1 MADLPKDTRPDADFG
16 ELPPDQSWTPDDSS
30 VNSAAMALGDS
41 IRRGL
46 SMTNSE
52 GVEASD
58 NMVNILLSVEKSMV
72 QQTEILSKIS
82 NTLDSQLALNV
93 ENDQDADRAAR
104 LASVSEDEEKSKAD
118 PEAPTPTP
126 LGRLKDKVAKTVM
139 PQEDDSIMKKL
150 AKAAALA
157 ASTFFVAK
165 GFFTETSSMVTDKL
179 VEKGIMKEETAQKV
193 DDSIGKAGGISTT
206 TGITQQVLKKG
217 SFGKL
222 KVPRAVPLM
231 VGSGMGSLAYDGIGE
246 LADENDEILGMRK
259 EIVQAIGGGITGIAS
274 FIASG
279 KAMDALSKSMKKSM
293 NIAKKRMGMKVKP
306 DPDLKKGPAKVTDI
320 KEAKKAKTQAKT
332 QAKAN
337 VKTPPTSG
345 NTALKT
351 DPKPPNSPKANAK
364 PNAKPSA
371 TPKPKSNVVK
381 FPSAV
386 NTAPSGKVVK
396 GPQASKPTISQ
407 LLKEMPAD
415 KLARFS
421 NLFRFLGPAAAVIPA
436 LIDPVMA
443 IKNDEP
449 DSVIR
454 KELAGALGSV
464 GGGVLGAL
472 AGGAAGTAVPGIGN
486 AVGLFVG
493 GTAGA
498 FMGEYLVEKI
508 TSHLMGDNVEI
519 TKEEVDKVVGRG
531 NNKKKIADKPSA
543 VKAKI
548 MSVPADKLQED
559 VDTASVELDTAT
571 AQLGQFK
578 AEAGP
583 TQTEQIKNKRGRVI
597 GEKQVYAD
605 PEKQAQFEELQKSQK
620 DAEFNLYRAKEL
632 KTIAD
637 EERANQ
643 PEPVT
648 TIEEDMRAAEVEDV
662 AVAQIK
668 ADEANKALSD
678 FESSAK
684 SARTVQKE
692 DALGDMVDT
701 VVYDDAAEQAQFDK
715 LSGAKFDADYAVEDA
730 TSEMITG
737 DSFDI
742 PGQFEKLQFLQEK
755 GFLPE
760 GESQIVM
767 GKFVGGP
774 LSGMTPD
781 EAISMY
787 VTQESQIAK
796 SASTFKSVPT
806 IEADPTKTMTEDG
819 KIPARVVPTTV
830 KSAELSAVEE
840 RESQTKQAIKDF
852 EEENASMMTK
862 EDRGGGFTATK
873 FSDPEKQKEYDAL
886 MDQAIL
892 DQEAVERQQVREA
905 VDSGG
910 IADGNYGRQNRL
922 EDFRENEAA
931 SLNALKE
938 LKVAEK
944 ARDDA
949 MMEAENTQDPIV
961 KAKAEELR
969 LAANKAKRKYRDANE
984 AQLGK
989 NQTVDGFN
997 HNDQMETLMTQYNMS
1012 EADMNKLGI
1021 YKGSDAFGPST
1032 MSENNLD
1039 AFKRQKDEEK
1049 LATLSTGITQVAGIE
1064 SNPEKLMDKS
1074 AAVDRDAKEQDSL
1087 SRGAKV
1093 MQTNNNIDSSTKVD
1107 NRRGGNKT
1115 DIYITKGG
1123 SGSLDNKAHR
1133 PVPQSV

>member
-41 IRRGL
+41 IKRGL

-364 PNAKPSA
+364 PNAKPSATPNAKPSA

-737 DSFDI
+737 DSFDV
-742 PGQFEKLQFLQEK
+742 PGVFEKLVFLQDK
-755 GFLPE
+755 GLLSE
-760 GESQIVM
+760 GFNANTKLVTNNR
-767 GKFVGGP
+767 GVTTFVDGP

-787 VTQESQIAK
+787 VTQEASFDK
-796 SASTFKSVPT
+796 SATEFKAGDKAIPT
-806 IEADPTKTMTEDG
+806 IAPDMTKPMTADG
-819 KIPARVVPTTV
+819 KVPAKITPAATGDDIKANVLTKDGK
-830 KSAELSAVEE
+830 KSL
-840 RESQTKQAIKDF
+840 TKDEI
-852 EEENASMMTK
+852 
-862 EDRGGGFTATK
+862 
-873 FSDPEKQKEYDAL
+873 
-886 MDQAIL
+886 
-892 DQEAVERQQVREA
+892 V
-905 VDSGG
+905 SGMRDG
-910 IADGNYGRQNRL
+910 SIARPFG
-922 EDFRENEAA
+922 
-931 SLNALKE
+931 
-938 LKVAEK
+938 KVALREIK
-944 ARDDA
+944 SKRNQAGLPHPA
-949 MMEAENTQDPIV
+949 LEGMSEEQ
-961 KAKAEELR
+961 KAEARE
-969 LAANKAKRKYRDANE
+969 
-984 AQLGK
+984 QLSP
-989 NQTVDGFN
+989 
-997 HNDQMETLMTQYNMS
+997 L
-1012 EADMNKLGI
+1012 LGPV
-1021 YKGSDAFGPST
+1021 SDS
-1032 MSENNLD
+1032 S
-1039 AFKRQKDEEK
+1039 
-1049 LATLSTGITQVAGIE
+1049 SIE
-1064 SNPEKLMDKS
+1064 SSPEKLMTK
-1074 AAVDRDAKEQDSL
+1074 
-1087 SRGAKV
+1087 AKV
-1093 MQTNNNIDSSTKVD
+1093 ISEEQATKDAQGQAVMMQSMNKGGDVVNNVGGSSNSTTLNVF
-1107 NRRGGNKT
+1107 
-1115 DIYITKGG
+1115 KGG
-1123 SGSLDNKAHR
+1123 SNSLTNSHL
-1133 PVPQSV
+1133 PVSQSG

>member
-30 VNSAAMALGDS
+30 VNSAAMTLGDS

-58 NMVNILLSVEKSMV
+58 KMISILLSVEKSMV
-72 QQTEILSKIS
+72 QQTEILGKIS

-118 PEAPTPTP
+118 PEAPTPGP

-139 PQEDDSIMKKL
+139 PQEDDGIMKKL
-150 AKAAALA
+150 AKTAALA

-165 GFFTETSSMVTDKL
+165 GFFKETSSMVTDKL
-179 VEKGIMKEETAQKV
+179 VEKGIMKEETAKKV
-193 DDSIGKAGGISTT
+193 DESVGKAGGISTT
-206 TGITQQVLKKG
+206 TGVTQQVLKRG

-222 KVPRAVPLM
+222 KVPKALPLM

-259 EIVQAIGGGITGIAS
+259 EIVQAVGGGITGIAS
-274 FIASG
+274 FVASG
-279 KAMDALSKSMKKSM
+279 KAMNALSKSMKKSM
-293 NIAKKRMGMKVKP
+293 NIAKKKMGMKVKP

-320 KEAKKAKTQAKT
+320 KDAKKAKT

-364 PNAKPSA
+364 PSATPNAKPSA

-386 NTAPSGKVVK
+386 NTAPSGQVVK
-396 GPQASKPTISQ
+396 GPQASKPTIGQ
-407 LLKEMPAD
+407 LLKEMPAE

-454 KELAGALGSV
+454 KEIAGALGSV

-486 AVGLFVG
+486 AAGLIVG
-493 GTAGA
+493 GAAGA
-498 FMGEYLVEKI
+498 LMGEYLVEKI

-648 TIEEDMRAAEVEDV
+648 TIE
-662 AVAQIK
+662 
-668 ADEANKALSD
+668 
-678 FESSAK
+678 
-684 SARTVQKE
+684 
-692 DALGDMVDT
+692 
-701 VVYDDAAEQAQFDK
+701 
-715 LSGAKFDADYAVEDA
+715 
-730 TSEMITG
+730 
-737 DSFDI
+737 
-742 PGQFEKLQFLQEK
+742 
-755 GFLPE
+755 
-760 GESQIVM
+760 
-767 GKFVGGP
+767 
-774 LSGMTPD
+774 
-781 EAISMY
+781 
-787 VTQESQIAK
+787 
-796 SASTFKSVPT
+796 
-806 IEADPTKTMTEDG
+806 DG
-819 KIPARVVPTTV
+819 KI
-830 KSAELSAVEE
+830 SAKLQAAEDK
-840 RESQTKQAIKDF
+840 ESQTKQSIKAF
-852 EEENASMMTK
+852 EEENASMMTT
-862 EDRGGGFTATK
+862 EDLGFGITRTS
-873 FSDPEKQKEYDAL
+873 FSDPEKQKEYNAL
-886 MDQAIL
+886 MDQAQL
-892 DQEAVERQQVREA
+892 DEEAVKRKKVREA
-905 VDSGG
+905 VDRGKYEAGTEFILEQS
-910 IADGNYGRQNRL
+910 QL
-922 EDFRENEAA
+922 EDFRENEGA
-931 SLNALKE
+931 SLNALGE
-938 LKVAEK
+938 LKAAEK

-949 MMEAENTQDPIV
+949 MIEAENTQDPIL
-961 KAKAEELR
+961 KQKAEAKAEELR
-969 LAANKAKRKYRDANE
+969 LTAIDVEGKYRKANRG
-984 AQLGK
+984 QLP
-989 NQTVDGFN
+989 TTMDYS
-997 HNDQMETLMTQYNMS
+997 DQRQVLMTEYNMG
-1012 EADMNKLGI
+1012 EAEMEKLGI
-1021 YKGSDAFGPST
+1021 G
-1032 MSENNLD
+1032 ENNFQPTVTQQMNLK

-1049 LATLSTGITQVAGIE
+1049 LAKLSTSITQVAGIE
-1064 SNPEKLMDKS
+1064 SAPDKLMAKS
-1074 AAVDRDAKEQDSL
+1074 KAISEEQATKDAQGQAVM
-1087 SRGAKV
+1087 
-1093 MQTNNNIDSSTKVD
+1093 MQSMNKGGDVVNNVGGSSNSTTLNVF
-1107 NRRGGNKT
+1107 
-1115 DIYITKGG
+1115 KGG
-1123 SGSLDNKAHR
+1123 SNSLTNSHL
-1133 PVPQSV
+1133 PISQSG